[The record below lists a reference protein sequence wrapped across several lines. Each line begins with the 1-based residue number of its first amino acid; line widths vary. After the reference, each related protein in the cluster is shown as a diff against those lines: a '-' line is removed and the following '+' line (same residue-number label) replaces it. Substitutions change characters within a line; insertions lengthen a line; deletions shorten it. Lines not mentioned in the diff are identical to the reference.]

1 MAGENESGAPQW
13 PEVYKLIDDT
23 RHELSAE
30 IKAVGEKFE
39 KWVLPT
45 ENRITLVEAAQVAA
59 EKRMDG
65 HDGDISGLR
74 TDVEALKKQ
83 QEVDEAATKALEKN
97 ESQQEK
103 IRQLKITWRHWLIGT
118 ILAGALA
125 IQPISDLIHSL
136 TK

>member
-83 QEVDEAATKALEKN
+83 QEVDEAATKAIETADALAQRE
-97 ESQQEK
+97 
-103 IRQLKITWRHWLIGT
+103 RQLKLDWRHWLIGT
-118 ILAGALA
+118 IVGGALA